1 MAPPTVSQYLTP
13 SGVYDSDS
21 SDNEEEAV
29 NNRDDKDV
37 QMAEP
42 VGEAV
47 NATATQANESPQSTK
62 SDSSSG
68 GIIVVKPRPS
78 VPAAPSRANS
88 RVSPASSS
96 DSERH
101 YVEIRVGPRTT
112 ADEHLDIPTYCIIVA
127 RIDPVR
133 STVTW
138 LGVDTWILNGLRIG
152 EVELA
157 DSFRDSDKLELTTEF
172 DVDPFFAARDAL
184 TADRVRAFLLN
195 FVQNWDGST
204 ETEQLDPSVAWDLRC
219 MAVQNRML
227 VDSDGFDGDKE
238 AEDPRNHFTAPWDLP
253 VQPELTELHFP
264 TGLEDF
270 LSRRGAGEHVDELH
284 VVATFFNDLEID
296 EALGL
301 PHHVHLSLHP
311 DETLQQVRSYFLSGE
326 GGFVGLKQ
334 NRVLRKIPWK
344 WALELWVL
352 PQMRGCKLLYRWDDV
367 PFLCAS
373 GFIAQRSMCADGDE
387 KAKLY
392 IEARIVEKVP

>member
-1 MAPPTVSQYLTP
+1 MSPPAISQYLTP

-21 SDNEEEAV
+21 SENEDAAFD
-29 NNRDDKDV
+29 NRDDENV
-37 QMAEP
+37 QMTKSIG
-42 VGEAV
+42 VAV
-47 NATATQANESPQSTK
+47 NATATLANDTPQSTK

-68 GIIVVKPRPS
+68 GVIVVKPRLS
-78 VPAAPSRANS
+78 VPAVPPRATP

-101 YVEIRVGPRTT
+101 YIEIRVGPRTT
-112 ADEHLDIPTYCIIVA
+112 ADEQLDIPTYCIIVA

-133 STVTW
+133 GTVTW

-152 EVELA
+152 EVDLA
-157 DSFRDSDKLELTTEF
+157 DSFRDTEKLELTTEF
-172 DVDPFFAARDAL
+172 DVDPFFAARDVL

-195 FVQNWDGST
+195 FVKNWDGST

-227 VDSDGFDGDKE
+227 VDSHGFDGDNE
-238 AEDPRNHFTAPWDLP
+238 AEDPRNHFRAPWDVP
-253 VQPELTELHFP
+253 VQPELAELHFP

-270 LSRRGAGEHVDELH
+270 LSRRGAGEHMDELH
-284 VVATFFNDLEID
+284 VVATFFNDLDID

-311 DETLQQVRSYFLSGE
+311 DETSQQVRAYFLDGE
-326 GGFVGLKQ
+326 GGFAGLTQ
-334 NRVLRKIPWK
+334 NRVLRKILWK

-352 PQMRGCKLLYRWDDV
+352 PQIRGCKLLYRWDDV

-373 GFIAQRSMCADGDE
+373 GFIAQKSMCADGDE

>member
-1 MAPPTVSQYLTP
+1 MSPPAFSQYLTP

-21 SDNEEEAV
+21 NDDEDEVNHRSDE
-29 NNRDDKDV
+29 DV

-42 VGEAV
+42 VGEV
-47 NATATQANESPQSTK
+47 INATATQANESPQSTK

-68 GIIVVKPRPS
+68 GVIAVKPRLS
-78 VPAAPSRANS
+78 VPAAPPRASS
-88 RVSPASSS
+88 RVSPASTS

-101 YVEIRVGPRTT
+101 YIEIRVGPRAT
-112 ADEHLDIPTYCIIVA
+112 ADEALDIPTYGIIVA

-133 STVTW
+133 GTVTW

-157 DSFRDSDKLELTTEF
+157 DSFRDSEKLELTTEF
-172 DVDPFFAARDAL
+172 DVDPFYAARDVL

-195 FVQNWDGST
+195 FVKNWDGST
-204 ETEQLDPSVAWDLRC
+204 ETEQLDPGVAWDLRC

-227 VDSDGFDGDKE
+227 VDSDSFDGDKE
-238 AEDPRNHFTAPWDLP
+238 AEDHKNHFEAPWDLP
-253 VQPELTELHFP
+253 VQPELTELRFP
-264 TGLEDF
+264 DGLEEF
-270 LSRRGAGEHVDELH
+270 LSRRGAGESVEEIH
-284 VVATFFNDLEID
+284 VVATFFNHLEIE

-311 DETLQQVRSYFLSGE
+311 DETSQQVRAYFLDGE

-334 NRVLRKIPWK
+334 NRVLRKMSWK

-352 PQMRGCKLLYRWDDV
+352 PQARGCRLLYRWDDV
-367 PFLCAS
+367 PLLCAS
-373 GFIAQRSMCADGDE
+373 GFIAQRSMCANGDE

-392 IEARIVEKVP
+392 IEARIVLKEA